1 MDLKKSFLQLL
12 MCIVLCIFSAVAII
26 YIKHQ
31 SRELFIELEAL
42 NAERDKLNIQWSE
55 LKTEEN
61 VWATPMRIE
70 REAINKL
77 NLQRPPIKKIKVYE
91 KR

>member
-1 MDLKKSFLQLL
+1 MDLKKSYLQLL

>member
-1 MDLKKSFLQLL
+1 MDLKKSYFQLL

-31 SRELFIELEAL
+31 SRELFIELEVL
-42 NAERDKLNIQWSE
+42 NTNRDTLNIQWSE
-55 LKTEEN
+55 LKREEN
-61 VWATPMRIE
+61 VWATPRIE

>member
-1 MDLKKSFLQLL
+1 MDLKKSYFQLL

-70 REAINKL
+70 REAINTL
-77 NLQRPPIKKIKVYE
+77 NLQRPSIKKIKVYE

>member
-1 MDLKKSFLQLL
+1 MDLKKSYFQLL
-12 MCIVLCIFSAVAII
+12 TCIVLCIFSAVAII

-31 SRELFIELEAL
+31 SRELFIELEVL
-42 NAERDKLNIQWSE
+42 NTNRDTLNIQWSE
-55 LKTEEN
+55 LKREEN

>member
-1 MDLKKSFLQLL
+1 MDLGKSYFQLL
-12 MCIVLCIFSAVAII
+12 MCIALCTLSAVAII

-31 SRELFIELEAL
+31 SRELFIELEML
-42 NAERDKLNIQWSE
+42 NTERDKLNIQWSE
-55 LKTEEN
+55 LQAEEN
-61 VWATPMRIE
+61 IWATPMRIE

-91 KR
+91 KQ

>member
-1 MDLKKSFLQLL
+1 MDLKKSYFQLL

-31 SRELFIELEAL
+31 SRELFIELEVL
-42 NAERDKLNIQWSE
+42 NTNRDTLNIQWSE
-55 LKTEEN
+55 LKREEN